1 MVLKVVIFPPAQG
14 QERTRSSACYTW
26 SEFKDWIFL
35 LLGFKPQANNSLQT
49 LPAQLAITKMTSKT
63 DSNNPRN
70 QNTTVAES
78 SRPVPGT
85 TMIPISS
92 VKLNSHQMYKM
103 DEDQEGWNQYPNIT
117 IQLGYMTEEEYEKIK
132 FQGSKTAQAKLESTL
147 AEDESDY
154 EVKITEDV
162 DFGMANSG
170 MVDSYIGS
178 CNTGNTEAHWH
189 SCLDFFRINIDEY
202 KRQMAKKAPEG
213 QHVRVPF
220 KKFPGM
226 SVGLFDYQL
235 MGVYNLI
242 RLQLNDVSGGF
253 LCDEQGLGKTQEMF
267 GLIVL
272 AHNLRRCKT
281 EVGEFW
287 SPKAQS
293 SLGIKRGSTS
303 VRHNANGAEARSC
316 QYDQKYGFRC
326 YCYHEQTRQIADL
339 LPDGPNIVVAPAR
352 SCAPLVRE
360 AKIKL
365 DTKSLKVRGYGKD
378 IQKDDR
384 LTLRDVSLLQATIK
398 VKQNPA
404 KSLPEYHYHAGA
416 GQSDYIIFI
425 SPESIDKLNSEVSII
440 VKGKKKSA
448 LLPGIIMLDEFHEYA
463 LSQES
468 RTLAWLNHLR
478 KCTFSSQQPRPLVY
492 FVSGTPIDKSPA
504 DIGPAITLLEKPDI
518 WSQPVHPLFPA
529 SNSQFQD
536 LVTTFNAHLNTQS
549 LGKPVPPDQVKAYY
563 TRLSDLLTPL
573 MIRRLVTGS
582 FLSRPLTT
590 LSCPLKI
597 SIINHPIPPSLL
609 PSYLALKNHLFSLVP
624 PDTSP
629 LTFFRSPGNRH
640 LLLPL
645 LISSTFPSLAS
656 HPSSSGFQFTHSEI
670 LSFPLNP
677 ILSPY
682 RPYIPSWTSN
692 SPKLASILS
701 TVSAMLSDASQIPG
715 AASSSSLKKMLLL
728 SPHEAESHI
737 TFLCLPKLKGLRAV
751 YVHPALGQAE
761 RQRVIDGFLKEGN
774 GAPNLLV
781 MSLATGGTGLNLQ
794 RASYC
799 VITGAAWTRREVE
812 QGFGRVWRVGQK
824 AGKVRLE
831 LLVCEAGWAEGE
843 VVLGGWGGGLLRGDK
858 KKEGK
863 EGGECGEGGEGGGG
877 E

>member
-1 MVLKVVIFPPAQG
+1 MGFQRS
-14 QERTRSSACYTW
+14 RTT
-26 SEFKDWIFL
+26 
-35 LLGFKPQANNSLQT
+35 QA
-49 LPAQLAITKMTSKT
+49 
-63 DSNNPRN
+63 R
-70 QNTTVAES
+70 
-78 SRPVPGT
+78 
-85 TMIPISS
+85 
-92 VKLNSHQMYKM
+92 
-103 DEDQEGWNQYPNIT
+103 
-117 IQLGYMTEEEYEKIK
+117 
-132 FQGSKTAQAKLESTL
+132 LELTL
-147 AEDESDY
+147 AEDKTDY
-154 EVKITEDV
+154 EVKVTEDV

-170 MVDSYIGS
+170 IVDAYIGS
-178 CNTGNTEAHWH
+178 CNTGNAETNWH

-202 KRQMAKKAPEG
+202 KRQMASKAPEG

-242 RLQLNDVSGGF
+242 RLQLNHVSGGF

-267 GLIVL
+267 GLIAL

-281 EVGEFW
+281 EVREFW

-293 SLGIKRGSTS
+293 SLGVKRGSTC
-303 VRHNANGAEARSC
+303 VRHNAKGSEARSC

-352 SCAPLVRE
+352 SCGPLIRE
-360 AKIKL
+360 ARTKL
-365 DTKSLKVRGYGKD
+365 DIKSLKIRGYGKNV
-378 IQKDDR
+378 QKDNQ
-384 LTLRDVSLLQATIK
+384 LTLRD
-398 VKQNPA
+398 
-404 KSLPEYHYHAGA
+404 SLPEYHYQAGA

-425 SPESIDKLNSEVSII
+425 SPESIDKLNAELTII

-463 LSQES
+463 LSQEG
-468 RTLAWLNHLR
+468 RTLAWLSHLK
-478 KCTFSSQQPRPLVY
+478 KCTLSSQQPSPLVY

-504 DIGPAITLLEKPDI
+504 DIGPPITLLEKPDL
-518 WSQPVHPLFPA
+518 WSQPAHPLFPA
-529 SNSQFQD
+529 SSSQFQD

-549 LGKPVPPDQVKAYY
+549 LGELVPPGQVKAYY
-563 TRLSDLLTPL
+563 ARLTDLLTPL
-573 MIRRLVTGS
+573 MIRRLVTDS

-597 SIINHPIPPSLL
+597 SIINHPIPQPLRPSH
-609 PSYLALKNHLFSLVP
+609 LALKNHLLALVP

-629 LTFFRSPGNRH
+629 LTFFRNPRNH
-640 LLLPL
+640 HHLLPL
-645 LISSTFPSLAS
+645 LISSTFPSLPS
-656 HPSSSGFQFTHSEI
+656 HPSSSNFQFTDSEI
-670 LSFPLNP
+670 LSFPSNP

-692 SPKLASILS
+692 SPKLASVLS
-701 TVSAMLSDASQIPG
+701 AISDMLSDAFRIPG
-715 AASSSSLKKMLLL
+715 AASCSLKKMLLL

-737 TFLCLPKLKGLRAV
+737 MFLCLPKLRGLRPA
-751 YVHPALGQAE
+751 YVHPALGQAD
-761 RQRVIDGFLKEGN
+761 RQKVIDGFLREGN
-774 GAPNLLV
+774 AAPNLLV

-812 QGFGRVWRVGQK
+812 QGFGRVWRVGQR
-824 AGKVRLE
+824 ASKVRLE

-843 VVLGGWGGGLLRGDK
+843 VVLGGWGGALLRGDK
-858 KKEGK
+858 KKTKEEEEEEEEDEEGDKEGK
-863 EGGECGEGGEGGGG
+863 DGGNK
-877 E
+877 